1 LARLHPPSGPV
12 RITRAE
18 FRSNDGRA
26 ALEESMNRLT
36 MLLAAP
42 AALAL
47 AVPAAAA
54 QYIFSFGTST
64 PLFGPTVS
72 GSGTFTTSD
81 TATTV
86 GGQTAFQILSIA
98 GTVNGLA
105 INAPTGNYGNYFTTG
120 PSFLDGTG
128 TVFSLVGGG
137 RVDFFNQSSNGLYR
151 VNTFSP
157 GSSNFVNASSSI
169 AEAVPEP
176 ATWAMM
182 LLGFAGI
189 GFAMR
194 RGRRHSARL
203 LQLA

>member
-1 LARLHPPSGPV
+1 
-12 RITRAE
+12 
-18 FRSNDGRA
+18 
-26 ALEESMNRLT
+26 MNRLT
-36 MLLAAP
+36 MLLTAAAALAVAAP
-42 AALAL
+42 AS
-47 AVPAAAA
+47 AA

-86 GGQTAFQILSIA
+86 AGQTAFQILSITGA
-98 GTVNGLA
+98 VNGLA
-105 INAPTGNYGNYFTTG
+105 INAPTGSYGNYFTTG

-128 TVFSLVGGG
+128 TVFFLVGGG

-157 GSSNFVNASSSI
+157 GSSNFVNASSS
-169 AEAVPEP
+169 AVAAVPEP

-182 LLGFAGI
+182 LLGFGGI

-194 RGRRHSARL
+194 RGRKQNARV
-203 LQLA
+203 LQVA